1 MTTKPKKCFRYIEMI
16 ILFATILSL
25 GMTWSTAP
33 IYSTPS
39 PTTRTSAPVI
49 DDISCDSMEHLNMH
63 IHSHLDIFINGSSY
77 PVPSDVGRI
86 PDQCIYWMHTHDDKG
101 VIHIE
106 SPEDRNFTL
115 GEFFDIWGQNF
126 SNSQIFD
133 NRVEESDNGTLNVYV
148 NGKKV
153 SAGDDYTQIPIK
165 AHHEIAIVYGTPP
178 DSIPSTYAFP
188 EGL

>member
-1 MTTKPKKCFRYIEMI
+1 MLFR
-16 ILFATILSL
+16 S
-25 GMTWSTAP
+25 
-33 IYSTPS
+33 
-39 PTTRTSAPVI
+39 
-49 DDISCDSMEHLNMH
+49 
-63 IHSHLDIFINGSSY
+63 
-77 PVPSDVGRI
+77 
-86 PDQCIYWMHTHDDKG
+86 MHTHDDNG

-133 NRVEESDNGTLNVYV
+133 NRAEESDNGILNVYV

-153 SAGDDYTQIPIK
+153 SAGSDYTRIPIK

-178 DSIPSTYAFP
+178 DSIPSTYGFP